1 MAAARIDPYSRDQ
14 CKEPSM
20 TRPMTHDSNTFDPY
34 NADRPLMLKCSCGA
48 DHAPGEHGAAV
59 TAENYSR
66 DFIEATLVK
75 ALLPS
80 EPLRRR
86 FLQAVGATTARA
98 AIASLLPMGA
108 LEAMAQDKGSLEKKD
123 LKIGFIAITCAT
135 PLIMADPLGFYKKEG
150 LNVQLNKTAGWAL
163 IRDKMLN
170 KEHDASHFLSPMPLA
185 ISMGLGSV
193 AQPMRVATI
202 QNINGQAITL
212 ANKHKNNRDPKNWK
226 GFKFAIPF
234 EYSMHNFLLRYYLA
248 EAGLNPDT
256 DVQLRVV
263 PPPEM
268 VANLRAGNI
277 DGFLGPDPFNQRAVY
292 DEIGFIHILSKD
304 IWDGHPCCA
313 FGVSEDFIK
322 ANPNTFA
329 ALYRSVLSAAAMARE
344 PKNRELIAK
353 VIAPAAY
360 LNQPETVLTQVLSGK
375 FADGLGGVRNVPER
389 TDFDPVPWQ
398 SMAVWMLTQMK
409 RWGYIK
415 GEVNYKQIAEQVF
428 LLTDAKKQMK
438 ALDQKVPD
446 GAYRKYTVMGK
457 EFDPAKADAYAK
469 GFPINKMA

>member
-1 MAAARIDPYSRDQ
+1 
-14 CKEPSM
+14 M
-20 TRPMTHDSNTFDPY
+20 TRPTTPDSNTFDPY
-34 NADRPLMLKCSCGA
+34 DADRPLTLKCGCGA
-48 DHAPGEHGAAV
+48 DHAPGEHAAAV
-59 TAENYSR
+59 TAERYSR

-75 ALLPS
+75 ALMPS

-86 FLQAVGATTARA
+86 FMQAVGATTARA

-108 LEAMAQDKGSLEKKD
+108 LEAMAQDKGPLEKKD
-123 LKIGFIAITCAT
+123 LKLGFIAITCAT

-170 KEHDASHFLSPMPLA
+170 REHDASHFLSPMPLA

-193 AQPMRVATI
+193 AQPMRVATV

-277 DGFLGPDPFNQRAVY
+277 DGFLGPDPFNQRAVF

-313 FGVSEDFIK
+313 FGVSEEFIK
-322 ANPNTFA
+322 QNPNTFA
-329 ALYRSVLSAAAMARE
+329 ALYRAVLTAANMARD

-360 LNQPETVLTQVLSGK
+360 LNQPETVLNQVLSGK
-375 FADGLGGVRNVPER
+375 FADGLGGIQNVPAR

-409 RWGYIK
+409 RWGYVK
-415 GEVNYKQIAEQVF
+415 GDVNYKQIAEKVF

-438 ALDQKVPD
+438 ALGQAVPE
-446 GAYRKYTVMGK
+446 GAYKKFKVMGR
-457 EFDPAKADAYAK
+457 EFDPAQAEQYARS
-469 GFPINKMA
+469 FAINKLAAG